1 MLDNAEAKHLL
12 PRNTMLIDTHCQLNL
27 MVKKDF
33 NRALT
38 DTEIAAA
45 KIIIDEAK
53 SAGISPIVTIG
64 SSPSESENC
73 VRLADTY
80 ATVFATI
87 GLHPGDCTSEWRT
100 DLAEIKKL
108 FNVPGADKIVGV
120 GEIGLDYYW
129 PGFDKQQQKECL
141 NAQIELA
148 LEKDLPF
155 VLHARDAHE
164 DLLIELLRYKKD
176 FEKLSR
182 PTGVMH
188 CFSYTQEIAKEFID
202 LGFMLG
208 LGGIITYPKNNALR
222 ETIKT
227 LDLKNLVL
235 ETDAPFLPPQ
245 SMRGK
250 PNHPAQIATIGHFL
264 ADLRGISFEEVAA
277 QTTANARK
285 LFRLP

>member
-1 MLDNAEAKHLL
+1 
-12 PRNTMLIDTHCQLNL
+12 MLIDTHCQLNL

-38 DTEIAAA
+38 DTEISTT
-45 KIIIDEAK
+45 KTILDEAK
-53 SAGISPIVTIG
+53 NAGISTVVTIG

-73 VRLADTY
+73 VRLAATY
-80 ATVFATI
+80 QNVYATI
-87 GLHPGDCTSEWRT
+87 GLHPNDCTSEWLT
-100 DLAEIKKL
+100 DLGKIKKL
-108 FNVPGADKIVGV
+108 FSNQGAEKIVGI

-129 PGFDKQQQKECL
+129 PGFDKQQQKDL
-141 NAQIELA
+141 FNAQIELA

-176 FEKLSR
+176 FAKLSR

-188 CFSYTQEIAKEFID
+188 CFSYSADFAHECIQ
-202 LGFMLG
+202 LGLMLG
-208 LGGIITYPKNNALR
+208 IGGIITYPKNNVLR

-227 LDLKNLVL
+227 LDLKHVVL

-245 SMRGK
+245 SIRGK
-250 PNHPAQIATIGHFL
+250 PNHPAQIATIAHFL
-264 ADLRGISFEEVAA
+264 ADLRGIAFEELAT
-277 QTTANARK
+277 QTTTNARR

>member
-1 MLDNAEAKHLL
+1 
-12 PRNTMLIDTHCQLNL
+12 
-27 MVKKDF
+27 MVKNDF

-38 DTEIAAA
+38 DTEIAAT

-53 SAGISPIVTIG
+53 SAGISYIVTIG

-80 ATVFATI
+80 APVFATI
-87 GLHPGDCTSEWRT
+87 GLHPGDCTNEWRT
-100 DLAEIKKL
+100 DLDHIKKL
-108 FNVPGADKIVGV
+108 FAAPGAEKIIGI

>member
-1 MLDNAEAKHLL
+1 
-12 PRNTMLIDTHCQLNL
+12 MLIDTHCQLNL

-38 DTEIAAA
+38 DTEISATKTIINEA
-45 KIIIDEAK
+45 KI
-53 SAGISPIVTIG
+53 AGISRIVTIG

-73 VRLADTY
+73 VRLAATY
-80 ATVFATI
+80 ENVFATI

-100 DLAEIKKL
+100 DLDHIKKL
-108 FNVPGADKIVGV
+108 FSAPGANKIVGI

-176 FEKLSR
+176 FEKLTH

-188 CFSYTQEIAKEFID
+188 CFSYTQEVAKDFID

-208 LGGIITYPKNNALR
+208 IGGIITYPKNNVLR

-227 LDLKNLVL
+227 LELKHLVL

-245 SMRGK
+245 QIRGK
-250 PNHPAQIATIGHFL
+250 QNHPAQIATVAHFL
-264 ADLRGISFEEVAA
+264 ADLRGISFEKVAQ
-277 QTTANARK
+277 QTTANAKK